1 MTTTTHPRPRRRYAT
16 RALTVVAVVTV
27 ATAAYAAMRDHTGHD
42 QGHESEPARAPSPS
56 APTTGPATTTRDR
69 HPLVALMARYD
80 QLYARITAD
89 AAAVDNPRHPL
100 QAEIRALLTPSSPLW
115 PSRVVGAYRTRYP
128 PGYTQHP
135 GATRP
140 DALRPGERNAQRP
153 LVHELTGP
161 LPAVDGTRDA
171 TATVRACVHG
181 DYRILDPAGAGREW
195 ALDTRTDTRITF
207 HRTAGRWRLHGI
219 TWHANQC
226 VRCGPE
232 PPGTAHLTTYI
243 DPRTGTERNRPTPD
257 RPCNDR
263 SRL

>member
-1 MTTTTHPRPRRRYAT
+1 
-16 RALTVVAVVTV
+16 
-27 ATAAYAAMRDHTGHD
+27 
-42 QGHESEPARAPSPS
+42 
-56 APTTGPATTTRDR
+56 
-69 HPLVALMARYD
+69 MARYD

-89 AAAVDNPRHPL
+89 AAVLDNPRHPL
-100 QAEIRALLTPSSPLW
+100 HGEIRGPLTPSSPLR
-115 PSRVVGAYRTRYP
+115 PTRVVGAWRTRYP
-128 PGYTQHP
+128 PGWTQRP

-140 DALRPGERNAQRP
+140 EGLRHGERNAQRP

-161 LPAVDGTRDA
+161 LPGGDGTRYA
-171 TATVRACVHG
+171 IATVRACVHG
-181 DYRILDPAGAGREW
+181 DYILDAAGRGREW
-195 ALDTRTDTRITF
+195 ALDTRTDTRVVF
-207 HRTAGRWRLHGI
+207 HRIAGRWRLHGI

-243 DPRTGTERNRPTPD
+243 DPRTGTEHTRPNPD